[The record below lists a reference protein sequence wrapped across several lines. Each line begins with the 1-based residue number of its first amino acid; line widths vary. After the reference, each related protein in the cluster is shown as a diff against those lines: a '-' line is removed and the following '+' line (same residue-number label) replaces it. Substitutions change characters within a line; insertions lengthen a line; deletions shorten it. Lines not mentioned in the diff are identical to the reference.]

1 MQPQP
6 VHTLAEPIMQR
17 VRTPYGYINI
27 MVQPEPQPLPQ
38 PTPSFNTHRR
48 QLSAISQQ
56 WQDQNM
62 SIDQP
67 MDSMDVAMDMEM
79 STPVHQQ
86 QIFQQIS
93 NNKRKRAEDDQPM
106 FRSEGKVRRIASM
119 RGTPSHQQ
127 TQNFFSTSPFQASP
141 FQQQSPFQQ
150 TSPFGTPS
158 HQMFQM
164 SCTSEAPLS
173 LPQSII
179 STESNT

>member
-1 MQPQP
+1 MSVFAMQPQP
-6 VHTLAEPIMQR
+6 VHTLAQPTMQR
-17 VRTPYGYINI
+17 VRTPYGYINV
-27 MVQPEPQPLPQ
+27 MVQPEPQPQ
-38 PTPSFNTHRR
+38 PTPFNTHRR

-62 SIDQP
+62 SVDQP
-67 MDSMDVAMDMEM
+67 MDTMDVAMDMEM
-79 STPVHQQ
+79 STPMHQQ
-86 QIFQQIS
+86 QVFQQIS
-93 NNKRKRAEDDQPM
+93 NNKRKRCEDDQPM

-164 SCTSEAPLS
+164 SCTSLSPLS
-173 LPQSII
+173 SSHHNI
-179 STESNT
+179 